1 MSIRK
6 ATSGDEPRI
15 KAYIGDGYEHCL
27 YLYLNLLQY
36 GCDSDEITV
45 WVQEKQKI
53 TAVLLRYHTCIHIF
67 SREHDFDSAEL
78 ASFLK
83 AQPSLSLVQGES
95 GTIKEVAQFCGESD
109 FTVEYGSIMHC
120 PQGNSPCPSSLDF
133 AAASTLSDL
142 EQVASLYYAD
152 ELGKTYRYDDLLLQ
166 MRTRLESGYGRT
178 FLLRDAGKVIG
189 SISTWAENDS
199 MAVESGLI
207 VAPAHRNKGVAVSLI
222 YFLQSQLMG
231 KRLYAICYTEKALR
245 LHKRAGFVRICDYAK
260 LTSARGGAK
269 V

>member
-95 GTIKEVAQFCGESD
+95 GTIKGVAQFCGESD

-152 ELGKTYRYDDLLLQ
+152 ELGKTYRYG
-166 MRTRLESGYGRT
+166 E
-178 FLLRDAGKVIG
+178 
-189 SISTWAENDS
+189 
-199 MAVESGLI
+199 
-207 VAPAHRNKGVAVSLI
+207 
-222 YFLQSQLMG
+222 
-231 KRLYAICYTEKALR
+231 
-245 LHKRAGFVRICDYAK
+245 CDTK
-260 LTSARGGAK
+260 K
-269 V
+269 I